1 MCRIKT
7 AHDADFEYAR
17 EALQPEV
24 GRAVSMGV
32 VSVQK
37 GSEGNHSR
45 IRGKGRESLVFTEV
59 WPRAGADKRE

>member
-1 MCRIKT
+1 MPTLNMQERHSSLKS
-7 AHDADFEYAR
+7 
-17 EALQPEV
+17 

-37 GSEGNHSR
+37 GSKGNHSR
-45 IRGKGRESLVFTEV
+45 IRGKDRESLVFTEV